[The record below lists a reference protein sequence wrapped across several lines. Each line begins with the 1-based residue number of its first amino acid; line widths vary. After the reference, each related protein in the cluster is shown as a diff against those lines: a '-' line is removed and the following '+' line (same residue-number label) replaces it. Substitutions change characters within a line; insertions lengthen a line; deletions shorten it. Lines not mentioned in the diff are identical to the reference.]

1 MENRVKL
8 YRLALR
14 WHLAR
19 EAQQVLHNLFGALRF
34 LQNYPQILARTFGQ
48 FLIFHQQIC
57 EAQNRREWIVH
68 FMRNT

>member
-34 LQNYPQILARTFGQ
+34 LQNYPQVLARAFGQ
-48 FLIFHQQIC
+48 ILILHQQIC
-57 EAQNRREWIVH
+57 EAQNRRERIIH
-68 FMRNT
+68 FMRDT